1 MGDTM
6 RLVALLAS
14 GGAMAAMGLI
24 SLGLA
29 LARGRPAARPAPPN
43 MSAAGVCIAL
53 GLLCVLI
60 GASEMRTA
68 NQVQGGVTGTG
79 RRAGA
84 GEWRIG
90 EAYVAELGPLGSYT
104 AQGAMLPAIEANVNL
119 AVGVGC
125 GNGIVESV
133 AIGWTRPPGPGVV
146 GLFYLSIDG
155 GPIRSSRWSDDEDD
169 PEALDGPRFLKR
181 LAESTRLAVEAR
193 ELRDW
198 PVLMSATFDGSALP
212 ATLERMAC
220 RIPR

>member
-6 RLVALLAS
+6 RLVALLAG

-24 SLGLA
+24 FLGLA
-29 LARGRPAARPAPPN
+29 LARERPAVRPTPSSI
-43 MSAAGVCIAL
+43 SAAGVCIAL
-53 GLLCVLI
+53 GLLCVLV

-68 NQVQGGVTGTG
+68 NQAQGGVTGTG

-90 EAYVAELGPLGSYT
+90 EVSVARLGSWT
-104 AQGAMLPAIEANVNL
+104 SQDAMLPATEANVNL

-125 GNGIVESV
+125 SNGIVDEV
-133 AIGWTRPPGPGVV
+133 VIGWTRPPGVWVFGR
-146 GLFYLSIDG
+146 FYLSIDG

-169 PEALDGPRFLKR
+169 PEALDGPQFLER
-181 LAESTRLAVEAR
+181 LAGSTRLAVEAR
-193 ELRDW
+193 EFRDQ

-212 ATLERMAC
+212 ATLDRMAC
-220 RIPR
+220 RISR